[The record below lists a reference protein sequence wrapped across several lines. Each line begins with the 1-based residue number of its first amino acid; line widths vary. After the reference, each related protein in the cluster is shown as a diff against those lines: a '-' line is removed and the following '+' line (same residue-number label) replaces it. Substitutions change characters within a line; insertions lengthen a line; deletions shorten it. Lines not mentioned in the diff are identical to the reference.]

1 MTQLLLLYDYFISFK
16 SPLDKKW
23 QQQLKSKCGHCDYT
37 VRIKERQTMQSISVG
52 IREAKIN
59 LSKLLK
65 SVQKGRE
72 IIITDRGKPVG
83 KIIPVS
89 AVSLPLTD
97 RVHEMERQGWIE
109 PRKKKTRE
117 LHPPILL
124 PDELA
129 QKYLE
134 KDRKS

>member
-1 MTQLLLLYDYFISFK
+1 
-16 SPLDKKW
+16 
-23 QQQLKSKCGHCDYT
+23 
-37 VRIKERQTMQSISVG
+37 MQSISVG

-59 LSKLLK
+59 LSKLMK

-83 KIIPVS
+83 KIVPLS
-89 AVSLPLTD
+89 AVSLPLSD
-97 RVHEMERQGWIE
+97 RVNELERQGWIE
-109 PRKKKTRE
+109 PRKKKRRE

-129 QKYLE
+129 QKYLK
-134 KDRKS
+134 KDREP

>member
-1 MTQLLLLYDYFISFK
+1 
-16 SPLDKKW
+16 
-23 QQQLKSKCGHCDYT
+23 
-37 VRIKERQTMQSISVG
+37 MQSISVG

-65 SVQKGRE
+65 SVQKGGE

-83 KIIPVS
+83 KIIPVA
-89 AVSLPLTD
+89 AVSLPLKD
-97 RVHEMERQGWIE
+97 RVNEMERQGWIE
-109 PRKKKTRE
+109 PRNKKGRE
-117 LHPPILL
+117 LHPPMLL

-129 QKYLE
+129 QKYFE